1 MRSLKNKIY
10 HIKEQPIFQIFIDC
24 MFIIMYLQKLH
35 FHYVVTCSAKS
46 FSCSIAS
53 RLLSSSVFVRC
64 PQWYAYFQILYNTMD
79 FYKWKLNSIWS
90 CKWIIWKRITEHTC
104 WSVGVLLTCHI
115 KFYTCNNSMPKQ
127 ILAYVGTR
135 ECDRTLLIGRPEL
148 ISPKKRKYSLETN
161 ETKILVNQK
170 ICGKR
175 LNIGFI

>member
-10 HIKEQPIFQIFIDC
+10 HIKEQTIFQIFIDC

-35 FHYVVTCSAKS
+35 FHYVVTCSVKC

-53 RLLSSSVFVRC
+53 CLPSSSVFVRC

-127 ILAYVGTR
+127 ILAYVGTH
-135 ECDRTLLIGRPEL
+135 ESDCTPLIGRPEL
-148 ISPKKRKYSLETN
+148 ISPKKESILWKQMKRKYWS
-161 ETKILVNQK
+161 I
-170 ICGKR
+170 KR
-175 LNIGFI
+175 FVENV